1 MIFAFPFSSLI
12 TGEQSMVVR
21 TLSAISKRIDEDE
34 RVRDVTWFSV
44 FSITLMERESER
56 REEPGDETVIV
67 ASPIFLAFIV
77 AFAPSPVIS
86 AISGSEESQEKAI
99 ESSSP
104 PGIESTL
111 TGRVE
116 PGERRT
122 EALERTIP
130 RALVTAEI
138 AFAPTVT
145 VAELFIF
152 PYSAETMKVPEE
164 MGCNV
169 IELPSVSI
177 LAILLS
183 S

>member
-1 MIFAFPFSSLI
+1 MIFAFPFSLLI
-12 TGEQSMVVR
+12 IGEQSMVVR
-21 TLSAISKRIDEDE
+21 TFSAISKRIEEDE
-34 RVRDVTWFSV
+34 RERDVTSSSV
-44 FSITLMERESER
+44 FSITLIDKESER
-56 REEPGDETVIV
+56 REESGDETVIV
-67 ASPIFLAFIV
+67 ASPIFLAFII

-122 EALERTIP
+122 EELERTIP

-145 VAELFIF
+145 VAVLFIF
-152 PYSAETMKVPEE
+152 PCSAVTVKVPEE
-164 MGCNV
+164 IG
-169 IELPSVSI
+169 
-177 LAILLS
+177 
-183 S
+183 